1 MEVLELPHFFT
12 EEIKVAETQK
22 TQPVSLKS
30 LLTPSKT
37 VGIDYPGMDGFSVKL
52 TYLAREELL
61 KLRNRSVSQQ
71 FNKKT
76 RSYEEQLYNDKFLTE
91 YCKAIIKGWSG
102 LKYKYLEELLL
113 VDVSKQDPNDEL
125 PWSQENAELMM
136 KNSGDFDNWV
146 SETVGDLE
154 NFTKSK

>member
-1 MEVLELPHFFT
+1 M
-12 EEIKVAETQK
+12 AETQK

-37 VGIDYPGMDGFSVKL
+37 VGIDYPGMEGFSVNL

-76 RSYEEQLYNDKFLTE
+76 RSYEEQLDNDKFLTE

-113 VDVSKQDPNDEL
+113 VDVSKQDPDDEL

-136 KNSGDFDNWV
+136 KNSADFDNWV